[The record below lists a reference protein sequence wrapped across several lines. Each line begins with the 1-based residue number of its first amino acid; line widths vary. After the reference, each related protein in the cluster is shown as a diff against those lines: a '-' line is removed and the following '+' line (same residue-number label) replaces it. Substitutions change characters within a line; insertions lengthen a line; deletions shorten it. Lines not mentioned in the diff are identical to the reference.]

1 MKKQLSIIVGCLLL
15 MAGLASAQSGST
27 FSFSLVNGSNTTSAT
42 YTPNQAFTLTLN
54 GAYNPG
60 TNTGFEASGYSLWLE
75 APTTNSFAS
84 ALSITG
90 ATAGQFPDPTQPTY
104 PKAFTD
110 SSGADSGFLS
120 DKQGTLSGDV
130 GFTESS
136 TTQSFTGTAQLATYS
151 FQLTNAAPGT
161 YTLESTTVSP
171 KGSEIS
177 ADNCAGGGPCD
188 TFIGTNFTAT
198 AAYTITVEGAAIP
211 EPATLSML
219 GLGGLGSLGLTWL
232 RARRRG

>member
-90 ATAGQFPDPTQPTY
+90 ATAGQFPDATQPTY

-151 FQLTNAAPGT
+151 FQLTNATPGT
-161 YTLESTTVSP
+161 YLLKTTTVSP

-188 TFIGTNFTAT
+188 TFVGTNF
-198 AAYTITVEGAAIP
+198 AAQDTYTIVVTAVP
-211 EPATLSML
+211 EPGTLSL
-219 GLGGLGSLGLTWL
+219 FGLGGLGSLGLTWL
-232 RARRRG
+232 RARRRS